1 MAYEYVASGKLDKIV
16 TMWARRSTLFETA
29 KKYGRFSNLLHDVI
43 IHDIDMF
50 NLFAVAGSKPV
61 RAYCVGVR
69 KACAMMGLDDAYL
82 GVISYGSGAAASLET
97 SWVLPGVRPHWL
109 DARFHL
115 TGTAGAI
122 YKDLQEHGLEIVT
135 SDRGLRQDLSN

>member
-16 TMWARRSTLFETA
+16 TMWARRSRLFETA

-69 KACAMMGLDDAYL
+69 KACAKMGLDDAYL

-109 DARFHL
+109 DARFHP

-135 SDRGLRQDLSN
+135 SDRGLRPDLSN

>member
-61 RAYCVGVR
+61 RACCVGVR
-69 KACAMMGLDDAYL
+69 KACAKMGLCIPRCNQLWEWCGRIPGDKL
-82 GVISYGSGAAASLET
+82 GSSRRKTPLA
-97 SWVLPGVRPHWL
+97 
-109 DARFHL
+109 
-115 TGTAGAI
+115 
-122 YKDLQEHGLEIVT
+122 
-135 SDRGLRQDLSN
+135 